1 MSAVPP
7 QEDSAAEAA
16 QAAESAESAE
26 TTATAQVESQF
37 PTDQAEFELE
47 QPVLVPPR
55 GLVWVTL
62 AALSLSAAGAILF
75 APPVV
80 VEDPPSLQ
88 LQAWQS
94 DEAELSDMRRRIQ
107 ALLRR
112 YPQAEAPE
120 QALRG
125 EFALWLAQEATQGQ
139 LAVEHDFDARMHLAR
154 AEEQARQ
161 LVIAQGQDA
170 LQAAA
175 ARFGLEV
182 REALEELLRGLPA
195 GHAGLASP
203 DTQKPSDRLDQI
215 APGMR
220 AALTGTGIERQLHGG
235 ALVPAAQLVVEALA
249 AQRILSLGSRVT
261 PRPALPSD
269 VQALLLRWRV
279 EAHEGLPVERRAQLL
294 AQLEAA
300 DPGYP
305 SDFTAGVWAA
315 RGGDCQAAVAAW
327 QRSLARRQMSVQ
339 ARANIRWCQAQLS
352 RQP

>member
-7 QEDSAAEAA
+7 LEDSAAEAA
-16 QAAESAESAE
+16 QAAGTAE
-26 TTATAQVESQF
+26 TAEVVGSRTVDTQVPMNQ
-37 PTDQAEFELE
+37 DEFELE

-80 VEDPPSLQ
+80 AADPPSLQ
-88 LQAWQS
+88 LQTWRS

-107 ALLRR
+107 ALLQR
-112 YPQAEAPE
+112 YPQLEAQE
-120 QALRG
+120 QGLRG

-139 LAVEHDFDARMHLAR
+139 LGVERDFAARLHLAR

-161 LVIAQGQDA
+161 LVLSRGQDA

-175 ARFGLEV
+175 ARFGLQV
-182 REALEELLRGLPA
+182 REALEELLRSSPA
-195 GHAGLASP
+195 GHPELSSLDKEIPGN
-203 DTQKPSDRLDQI
+203 RLDQI

-220 AALTGTGIERQLHGG
+220 AALAGTGIERHLHGG
-235 ALVPAAQLVVEALA
+235 ALEPAVQLVVEALA
-249 AQRILSLGSRVT
+249 SQRILSLGARVT

-269 VQALLLRWRV
+269 VQGMLLRWRV
-279 EAHEGLPVERRAQLL
+279 EAHEGLTAERRAELL

-315 RGGDCQAAVAAW
+315 RSGDCQAAVAAW
-327 QRSLARRQMSVQ
+327 QRSLARRQMSGQ
-339 ARANIRWCQAQLS
+339 ARANIRWCKARLGH
-352 RQP
+352 QP

>member
-1 MSAVPP
+1 MNAVPS
-7 QEDSAAEAA
+7 QEDGAVEAA
-16 QAAESAESAE
+16 QAAESAG
-26 TTATAQVESQF
+26 TAQTAKAADPEA
-37 PTDQAEFELE
+37 QAPIEQSEFELE
-47 QPVLVPPR
+47 QPVLVPPS

-80 VEDPPSLQ
+80 AVDPPSLQ
-88 LQAWQS
+88 LQTWQS
-94 DEAELSDMRRRIQ
+94 DEAELSDMRQRIQ

-112 YPQAEAPE
+112 YPQAEAQE

-125 EFALWLAQEATQGQ
+125 EFAVWLAQEATQGQ
-139 LAVEHDFDARMHLAR
+139 LGVEHDFAARLHLAR

-161 LVIAQGQDA
+161 LVLSKGPDA

-175 ARFGLEV
+175 ARFGLQV
-182 REALEELLRGLPA
+182 REALEELLRSMPA
-195 GHAGLASP
+195 GHAGLASVDKDIP
-203 DTQKPSDRLDQI
+203 PNRLDQI

-220 AALTGTGIERQLHGG
+220 AALTGTGIERHMRGG
-235 ALVPAAQLVVEALA
+235 ALEPAARLVVEALA
-249 AQRILSLGSRVT
+249 SQRILSLGSRVT

-269 VQALLLRWRV
+269 VQGLLLRWRV
-279 EAHEGLPVERRAQLL
+279 EAHEGLTAERRAQLL

-305 SDFTAGVWAA
+305 IDFTAGVWAA
-315 RGGDCQAAVAAW
+315 REGDCQAAVAAW
-327 QRSLARRQMSVQ
+327 QRSLARRQMPAR
-339 ARANIRWCQAQLS
+339 ARANIRWCQAKLS